1 MIFRSGRTASQMR
14 SLRLALRVGCC
25 CVAFAAVSAARQ
37 AHASVIEGEGI
48 IAILP
53 SARWG
58 GKPASLDNR
67 GFAPSLTASFGLR
80 PSASTELAIEIG
92 GTLFGASQ
100 DAGRFDFVGMPLLL
114 RGSYTP
120 TPAKD
125 LRPVFHAGV
134 GKELVLVY
142 GPDGKYQEHTPN
154 VAMVAAGL
162 QADLNDAIGL
172 QADAGYLYARARA
185 PGVGELDGGG
195 VFVRAGMF
203 FRWDPVRRLG
213 R

>member
-1 MIFRSGRTASQMR
+1 MR
-14 SLRLALRVGCC
+14 SLRLAVRVGCW
-25 CVAFAAVSAARQ
+25 CVALAAVAPARQ
-37 AHASVIEGEGI
+37 AHARAIEGEGI
-48 IAILP
+48 VAILP
-53 SARWG
+53 AARWG

-67 GFAPSLTASFGLR
+67 GFAPALTASFGLR
-80 PSASTELAIEIG
+80 PTASTELAIEIG
-92 GTLFGASQ
+92 GTIFGSGQ
-100 DAGRFDFVGMPLLL
+100 DAGRFDFVGMPLLV

-120 TPAKD
+120 TPGRE

-142 GPDGKYQEHTPN
+142 GPGKEYQEHTPT
-154 VAMVAAGL
+154 VAMAAAGL
-162 QADLNDAIGL
+162 QADLTDAIGL